1 MRIRNG
7 EFGMSVAKK
16 GGQLFA
22 GRLDADSRNEIGLLL
37 NFGLKTEI
45 KRIHYPTR
53 EVWVKLKSPTGLTV
67 KILIILSILSKIGM
81 RNSSCWVL
89 NQAQS
94 VRQLSHRSYALA

>member
-1 MRIRNG
+1 
-7 EFGMSVAKK
+7 MSVAKNC
-16 GGQLFA
+16 GQLPA
-22 GRLDADSRNEIGLLL
+22 GKLNADSRNEIGLLL

-45 KRIHYPTR
+45 KRIHDPTR
-53 EVWVKLKSPTGLTV
+53 EAWLKLKSPTGLIV

-94 VRQLSHRSYALA
+94 VRQLSHRGYALA